1 MPRYIDADALMRE
14 VEKAENSMEY
24 HGQEFSYSFLSRG
37 QEISTE
43 WYYVEELIDHAPTA
57 DVVERKKGEWIDEPV
72 YKQTID
78 GKTWDGFTYCSKCKQ
93 MHEYGYRSNFCPNC
107 GASMRKETEDAEVH

>member
-1 MPRYIDADALMRE
+1 MRLIDADELMRE

-57 DVVERKKGEWIDEPV
+57 DAVEVVRCKDCKHLEILN
-72 YKQTID
+72 
-78 GKTWDGFTYCSKCKQ
+78 GKTVFAQCNRHDFPIISFGMIDTRTWYCADG
-93 MHEYGYRSNFCPNC
+93 ER
-107 GASMRKETEDAEVH
+107 REDAMRGGNA